1 MSGDAPAGRG
11 VVTPPGRLPSPG
23 RLFLIPTP
31 LGAGSDPRRLLPADT
46 LAAVA
51 RLDCF
56 VVENAKAARAFLK
69 AAGTDKPLQ
78 ALEMA
83 ELSEHTTAAAI
94 PGLLAPLLAG
104 RDVGLLSDAG
114 CPAVADPGAA
124 LVAAAHEAGIEVV
137 PLVGPSS
144 LLLAL
149 MASGLNGQRF
159 AFAGYLPAQPDAR
172 AARLR
177 ELERRSAAGDETVLW
192 IETPYRNRQV
202 FETALAV
209 LAPETRLTVASQ
221 LTLAGEAV
229 RTRRVHD
236 WRKAPPEIPREP
248 TVFALL
254 APPGLARGSARPERP
269 VADRALSEAT
279 SPTPRRPAP
288 GRASRRR

>member
-1 MSGDAPAGRG
+1 MSSAAR
-11 VVTPPGRLPSPG
+11 PG

-31 LGAGSDPRRLLPADT
+31 LGAASEPQGVLPADT

-56 VVENAKAARAFLK
+56 VVENAKTARAFLK

-83 ELSEHTTAAAI
+83 ELSEHTPAAAI

-104 RDVGLLSDAG
+104 RDLGLLSEAG

-159 AFAGYLPAQPDAR
+159 AFAGYLPAQPGGR
-172 AARLR
+172 VARLR
-177 ELERRSAAGDETVLW
+177 ELERRSGDGDETVLW

-202 FETALAV
+202 FEAALAV
-209 LAPETRLTVASQ
+209 LSPETRLTVASQ
-221 LTLAGEAV
+221 LTLGEQAV
-229 RTRRVHD
+229 ATRRVQD
-236 WRKAPPEIPREP
+236 WRTAPPELPREP
-248 TVFALL
+248 TVFAML
-254 APPGLARGSARPERP
+254 APPGTGPRRTPG
-269 VADRALSEAT
+269 RAVSEAT

-288 GRASRRR
+288 GRGSRRR

>member
-1 MSGDAPAGRG
+1 MSGAAR
-11 VVTPPGRLPSPG
+11 PG

-31 LGAGSDPRRLLPADT
+31 LGAASEPQRVLPADT

-56 VVENAKAARAFLK
+56 VVENAKTARAFLK

-83 ELSEHTTAAAI
+83 ELSEHTPAGAI
-94 PGLLAPLLAG
+94 PGLLAPILAG
-104 RDVGLLSDAG
+104 RDLGLLSEAG

-159 AFAGYLPAQPDAR
+159 AFAGYLPAQADAR

-202 FETALAV
+202 FEAALAV
-209 LAPETRLTVASQ
+209 LSPETRLTVASQ
-221 LTLAGEAV
+221 LTLGEQSVA
-229 RTRRVHD
+229 TRRIHD

-248 TVFALL
+248 TVFAML
-254 APPGLARGSARPERP
+254 AAPGGGPR
-269 VADRALSEAT
+269 RAPGRAVSEAT

-288 GRASRRR
+288 GRGSRRR

>member
-1 MSGDAPAGRG
+1 MSVAAR
-11 VVTPPGRLPSPG
+11 RG

-31 LGAGSDPRRLLPADT
+31 LGAESDPGRVLPADT

-56 VVENAKAARAFLK
+56 VVENAKTARAFLK

-83 ELSEHTTAAAI
+83 ELSEHTPADAI
-94 PGLLAPLLAG
+94 PGLLAPLAAG
-104 RDVGLLSDAG
+104 RDVGLLSEAG

-159 AFAGYLPAQPDAR
+159 AFSGYLPAQPEAR

-177 ELERRSAAGDETVLW
+177 ELERRSAIGDETILW

-221 LTLAGEAV
+221 LTLPGEAV
-229 RTRRVHD
+229 ATRLILD

-248 TVFALL
+248 TVFAML
-254 APPGLARGSARPERP
+254 AMPGPGTGPRRGSGRPERP
-269 VADRALSEAT
+269 ERPGAARPISEAT
-279 SPTPRRPAP
+279 SATPRRPAP
-288 GRASRRR
+288 GRGSRRR